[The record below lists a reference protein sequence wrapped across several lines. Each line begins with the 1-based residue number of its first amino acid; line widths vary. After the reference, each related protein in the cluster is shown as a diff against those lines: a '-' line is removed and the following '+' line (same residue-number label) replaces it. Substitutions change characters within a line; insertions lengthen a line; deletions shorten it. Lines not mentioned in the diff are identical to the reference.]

1 MVGTRRRDA
10 AAQAVDRRLSIGAF
24 ARRTRL
30 SPKAL
35 RLYDRL
41 GLLRP
46 ADVDAAS
53 SYRRYRE
60 SQLATARLV
69 AMLRRLDMPL
79 AEIAAIL
86 AAPDQR
92 GADLL
97 GRFWLDREQRHAGQ
111 RELVA
116 HLRRRL
122 CGEEGNFAMFEIRE
136 REVPEQVVVS
146 EQRHV
151 LAPDLA
157 AWIEEA
163 KHRVD
168 AVATRFGGKPG
179 PWFIVYH
186 GEVSEDSDGP
196 VELCVPID
204 PAYAGETSA
213 PIRTVPGYR
222 EAYTRISKAQVGYPQ
237 ILSAY
242 DAVSAWLGE
251 RGHNSAAPRELYLAV
266 DWDSAAPMDE
276 VCDIGFPI
284 L

>member
-1 MVGTRRRDA
+1 MEQRAAHNA
-10 AAQAVDRRLSIGAF
+10 AAQPSHRRLSIGAF
-24 ARRTRL
+24 ARRSRL

-41 GLLRP
+41 GLLLP
-46 ADVDAAS
+46 ADVDPRS
-53 SYRRYRE
+53 GYRRYRE

-69 AMLRRLDMPL
+69 ATLRQLDMPL
-79 AEIAAIL
+79 AQIGAIVAAS
-86 AAPDQR
+86 DR
-92 GADLL
+92 CGADLL
-97 GRFWLDREQRHAGQ
+97 GRYWLEAERQHAWQ
-111 RELVA
+111 REIVA
-116 HLRRRL
+116 HLRRKL
-122 CGEEGNFAMFEIRE
+122 CGEEGGDAMFEIQQ

-157 AWIEEA
+157 GWIEEA
-163 KHRVD
+163 KYRVD
-168 AVATRFGGKPG
+168 ALATPYGGKPG

-186 GEVSEDSDGP
+186 GEVNEDSDGP

-204 PAYAGETSA
+204 RAYANETSA
-213 PIRTVPGYR
+213 PIRTVPAYR
-222 EAYTRISKAQVGYPQ
+222 EAYTRITKAQVGFPQ

-251 RGHNSAAPRELYLAV
+251 RGHRTAAPRELYLAV
-266 DWDSAAPMDE
+266 DWDNASPVDE